1 MAFSLSV
8 WLLVFTSGTSMLALY
23 NPNVFHALKFNPWII
38 RERRQWYRFITSA
51 FVHAGFVHL
60 ALNMY
65 VLYLFGPF
73 VEGQFILMEGG
84 DILIGRLIF
93 GLFYLTACVFSAA
106 HSYEKHRHNPSY
118 SAVGASGAIAAVV
131 FAFIAM
137 RPAAPLGVVLIPYL
151 RLPAFVMGVLYLI
164 YSWQMARLGRDN
176 IGHDVHFY
184 GALYGLLFM
193 FIYRPSLFRDF
204 LDQLTFLP
212 SLGTAF

>member
-1 MAFSLSV
+1 MAFSLSM
-8 WLLVFTSGTSMLALY
+8 WLLVFTSGTSLLAFS
-23 NPNVFHALKFNPWII
+23 NPTLFHALKFNPWII
-38 RERRQWYRFITSA
+38 RERRQWYRFVTSA

-73 VEGQFILMEGG
+73 LEGQFISMEG
-84 DILIGRLIF
+84 DTLKGRFIF
-93 GLFYLTACVFSAA
+93 GFFYLSAA
-106 HSYEKHRHNPSY
+106 AIAALHSYEKHRHNPGY

-137 RPAAPLGVVLIPYL
+137 RPAAPLGLVLIPYL

-164 YSWQMARLGRDN
+164 YSWQMARIGRDN

-193 FIYRPSLFRDF
+193 FIYKPSLFRDF
-204 LDQLTFLP
+204 LDHLSFLP

>member
-1 MAFSLSV
+1 MAFSLSE
-8 WLLVFTSGTSMLALY
+8 WLLVFTSGTSLLAFY
-23 NPNVFHALKFNPWII
+23 NPSLFQALKFNPWSI
-38 RERRQWYRFITSA
+38 RKRQQWYRFVTSA

-73 VEGQFILMEGG
+73 VEGQFIFMER
-84 DILIGRLIF
+84 DVMKGRLVF
-93 GLFYLTACVFSAA
+93 GFFYLTAAVVSAI
-106 HSYEKHRHNPSY
+106 HSFEKHRHNPGY

-137 RPAAPLGVVLIPYL
+137 RPAAPLGLVLIPYL
-151 RLPAFVMGVLYLI
+151 RLPAFVMGLLYLI

-204 LDQLTFLP
+204 LEQLSFMPALTD
-212 SLGTAF
+212 AF